1 MVEYCR
7 ETSSLRSENMTSF
20 NGFEQRD
27 FDIFL
32 IDGLEERMHELRTHI
47 SPKLEAIAQAI
58 QPTAA
63 SMTGDEMFV
72 HVAKHARRT
81 KNPPNDT
88 WSALANSKRGYKQ
101 LPHFQFGMWHTHVFI
116 WFAIIYESPIKVQF
130 AEELERHK
138 DHILKTIPDD
148 FVWSKDHM
156 QPETISHEAMKNGE
170 FDAVVNRLKTVKK
183 AEILC
188 GVTIDRHDDRLKDGQ
203 KFMTYCEETIKKLS
217 LFYNLTKKIGQ
228 A

>member
-1 MVEYCR
+1 MLKYCR
-7 ETSSLRSENMTSF
+7 EQTYKRSEKMTSF

-32 IDGLEERMHELRTHI
+32 IDGLEERMNELRTHI
-47 SPKLEAIAQAI
+47 SPKLEQIAKAIE
-58 QPTAA
+58 PTAT
-63 SMTGDEMFV
+63 SVTGDEMFV

-101 LPHFQFGMWHTHVFI
+101 LPHFQFGMWHTHVFV

-130 AEELERHK
+130 ANQLKQNKEE
-138 DHILKTIPDD
+138 ILSSIPNN

-156 QPETISHEAMKNGE
+156 QPETISHKAMKDCE
-170 FDAVVNRLKTVKK
+170 FDSVVERLATVKK
-183 AEILC
+183 AELLC
-188 GVTIDRHDDRLKDGQ
+188 GITLDRHDDRLKDVQ
-203 KFMTYCEETIKKLS
+203 DFITLCEETIKKLS